1 MPCRATSSRH
11 VSYDAQHDATQHAQS
26 PLALFRSF
34 KSTSRGDAVSAG
46 FTSRHFQIVKM
57 MVGVVV
63 CAHFM
68 CVTLHDPCMLNV
80 RSIAACYL
88 VSCRVPFCTLACPL
102 PVLTAGHCFG
112 RATACRRRNRAQ
124 SRGQCMPHNAAHNSS
139 EREGPHTCFWQLM
152 LLGVRRKHR
161 RRWRRRSGLVGR
173 VPTHELAR
181 GQPRPK
187 V

>member
-1 MPCRATSSRH
+1 
-11 VSYDAQHDATQHAQS
+11 
-26 PLALFRSF
+26 
-34 KSTSRGDAVSAG
+34 
-46 FTSRHFQIVKM
+46 M

-68 CVTLHDPCMLNV
+68 CVTLHVPCMLIV

-102 PVLTAGHCFG
+102 PVLTVGYCFG

-139 EREGPHTCFWQLM
+139 EREGPHTFFLAA
-152 LLGVRRKHR
+152 HAF
-161 RRWRRRSGLVGR
+161 GR
-173 VPTHELAR
+173 TSETSKTMETAQWCGGTSTHT
-181 GQPRPK
+181 
-187 V
+187 